1 MKYLWIAVFLFCFSG
16 HAGAQSGTADE
27 RASCNASFHQ
37 TCVPDQSTSTSSS
50 GFAAPIGVLGSSG
63 LEGGLVALLIAG
75 GIARRLYRSWA
86 GDGRNRRSGVDAG
99 GLSGGKG
106 VG

>member
-99 GLSGGKG
+99 DLSGGKG